1 MFKYVLKR
9 IGYMFLVL
17 FILSIVIFMIY
28 NLTPSNRAYTDAKAD
43 QVAMKQQLA
52 GMSAEAQA
60 KWFEE
65 RYEMYQISYGT
76 ETNNM
81 ILRYLRWVGLYPYA
95 DNPYTGKEGKLNGL
109 LQGNFGYSYQYKKDV
124 VNVVA
129 APMKNT
135 IFINIFATILALAIT
150 IPLGIACAVRKNSK
164 FDRFT
169 QVFTI
174 IGYSLPSFII
184 CILFI
189 WVFCALLGWFPAS
202 GMKTPGSSYE
212 GFKWFTDRIPVEIL
226 ACKLRERTG
235 RGRFALSGAVVG
247 GQGRDLLFDRADA
260 LGIAFQR
267 LIILVGE
274 TVPAV
279 LHRAQQDIAVVFRR
293 CGRGFVHG
301 GENLIPQLLMCAED
315 GVFLL
320 EQLRGG
326 LAAGIGSFRAGLAA
340 RSGAQQQAQAEGK
353 GGCTFDI
360 HL

>member
-28 NLTPSNRAYTDAKAD
+28 NLTPSNRAFTDAKAD

-189 WVFCALLGWFPAS
+189 WVFCALLGWFP
-202 GMKTPGSSYE
+202 
-212 GFKWFTDRIPVEIL
+212 DR
-226 ACKLRERTG
+226 
-235 RGRFALSGAVVG
+235 
-247 GQGRDLLFDRADA
+247 
-260 LGIAFQR
+260 
-267 LIILVGE
+267 
-274 TVPAV
+274 
-279 LHRAQQDIAVVFRR
+279 
-293 CGRGFVHG
+293 
-301 GENLIPQLLMCAED
+301 
-315 GVFLL
+315 
-320 EQLRGG
+320 
-326 LAAGIGSFRAGLAA
+326 
-340 RSGAQQQAQAEGK
+340 
-353 GGCTFDI
+353 
-360 HL
+360 

>member
-43 QVAMKQQLA
+43 QAAMKQQLA

-109 LQGNFGYSYQYKKDV
+109 LQGNFGYSYQYKKNV
-124 VNVVA
+124 VNVVT

-202 GMKTPGSSYE
+202 G
-212 GFKWFTDRIPVEIL
+212 
-226 ACKLRERTG
+226 TG
-235 RGRFALSGAVVG
+235 
-247 GQGRDLLFDRADA
+247 Q
-260 LGIAFQR
+260 
-267 LIILVGE
+267 
-274 TVPAV
+274 
-279 LHRAQQDIAVVFRR
+279 
-293 CGRGFVHG
+293 
-301 GENLIPQLLMCAED
+301 
-315 GVFLL
+315 
-320 EQLRGG
+320 QLRGLQVVHRPHVLSGPPAHHHDVLLSGQHDALRPCLHDRCSVHG
-326 LAAGIGSFRAGLAA
+326 LHPYRARQGRQGKDRYLFSRMAQRPDPHRYDDRRLVHQHLCGLP
-340 RSGAQQQAQAEGK
+340 
-353 GGCTFDI
+353 D
-360 HL
+360 L

>member
-169 QVFTI
+169 QVFPI

-212 GFKWFTDRIPVEIL
+212 GFKWFTDRMYYL
-226 ACKLRERTG
+226 ALPLITMTFCSLGSMTRYVRASMID
-235 RGRFALSGAVVG
+235 ALSMDCIRTARAKGVKEKTVIYSHAWRNALIPIITVLAPLIVDLMTGSLVVEKIFAIPG
-247 GQGRDLLFDRADA
+247 VGSLLVTAIQSNDYNVVISLSFIYSAMYIGIMLVVDLLY
-260 LGIAFQR
+260 GIIDPRIR
-267 LIILVGE
+267 L
-274 TVPAV
+274 A
-279 LHRAQQDIAVVFRR
+279 
-293 CGRGFVHG
+293 
-301 GENLIPQLLMCAED
+301 
-315 GVFLL
+315 
-320 EQLRGG
+320 
-326 LAAGIGSFRAGLAA
+326 
-340 RSGAQQQAQAEGK
+340 K
-353 GGCTFDI
+353 GDD
-360 HL
+360 

>member
-150 IPLGIACAVRKNSK
+150 IPLGIACARAQKQQNSTASH
-164 FDRFT
+164 R
-169 QVFTI
+169 
-174 IGYSLPSFII
+174 SLPSSATA
-184 CILFI
+184 CRASLS
-189 WVFCALLGWFPAS
+189 VFCLS
-202 GMKTPGSSYE
+202 GSS
-212 GFKWFTDRIPVEIL
+212 
-226 ACKLRERTG
+226 
-235 RGRFALSGAVVG
+235 ALCSAGS
-247 GQGRDLLFDRADA
+247 R
-260 LGIAFQR
+260 
-267 LIILVGE
+267 
-274 TVPAV
+274 PAV
-279 LHRAQQDIAVVFRR
+279 
-293 CGRGFVHG
+293 
-301 GENLIPQLLMCAED
+301 
-315 GVFLL
+315 
-320 EQLRGG
+320 
-326 LAAGIGSFRAGLAA
+326 
-340 RSGAQQQAQAEGK
+340 
-353 GGCTFDI
+353 
-360 HL
+360 

>member
-28 NLTPSNRAYTDAKAD
+28 NLTPSNRAFTDAKAD

-150 IPLGIACAVRKNSK
+150 IPLGIACA
-164 FDRFT
+164 
-169 QVFTI
+169 
-174 IGYSLPSFII
+174 
-184 CILFI
+184 
-189 WVFCALLGWFPAS
+189 
-202 GMKTPGSSYE
+202 
-212 GFKWFTDRIPVEIL
+212 
-226 ACKLRERTG
+226 
-235 RGRFALSGAVVG
+235 
-247 GQGRDLLFDRADA
+247 
-260 LGIAFQR
+260 
-267 LIILVGE
+267 
-274 TVPAV
+274 
-279 LHRAQQDIAVVFRR
+279 
-293 CGRGFVHG
+293 
-301 GENLIPQLLMCAED
+301 
-315 GVFLL
+315 
-320 EQLRGG
+320 
-326 LAAGIGSFRAGLAA
+326 
-340 RSGAQQQAQAEGK
+340 
-353 GGCTFDI
+353 
-360 HL
+360 

>member
-184 CILFI
+184 CVHQL
-189 WVFCALLGWFPAS
+189 
-202 GMKTPGSSYE
+202 
-212 GFKWFTDRIPVEIL
+212 
-226 ACKLRERTG
+226 
-235 RGRFALSGAVVG
+235 
-247 GQGRDLLFDRADA
+247 DRAVQKLADIVDTSPYLRYA
-260 LGIAFQR
+260 
-267 LIILVGE
+267 
-274 TVPAV
+274 AV
-279 LHRAQQDIAVVFRR
+279 YAAQAVHRLHRGPRISGEIMVFS
-293 CGRGFVHG
+293 
-301 GENLIPQLLMCAED
+301 I
-315 GVFLL
+315 
-320 EQLRGG
+320 
-326 LAAGIGSFRAGLAA
+326 
-340 RSGAQQQAQAEGK
+340 RS
-353 GGCTFDI
+353 
-360 HL
+360 

>member
-212 GFKWFTDRIPVEIL
+212 GFKWFTDRMYYL
-226 ACKLRERTG
+226 ALPLITKIG
-235 RGRFALSGAVVG
+235 RAHV
-247 GQGRDLLFDRADA
+247 
-260 LGIAFQR
+260 
-267 LIILVGE
+267 
-274 TVPAV
+274 
-279 LHRAQQDIAVVFRR
+279 
-293 CGRGFVHG
+293 
-301 GENLIPQLLMCAED
+301 
-315 GVFLL
+315 
-320 EQLRGG
+320 
-326 LAAGIGSFRAGLAA
+326 
-340 RSGAQQQAQAEGK
+340 
-353 GGCTFDI
+353 
-360 HL
+360 

>member
-212 GFKWFTDRIPVEIL
+212 GFKWFTDRMYYLALPLITMTFCSLGSMTRYVRASMIDALSRDCIRTARAKGVKEKTVIYSHAWRNALIPIITILSIQITTIFSGAMLTETIFVWPGIGRLSYTAILDRDYPLIMALLLLTTVIIL
-226 ACKLRERTG
+226 ACNLVADILY
-235 RGRFALSGAVVG
+235 ALVDP
-247 GQGRDLLFDRADA
+247 RIRY
-260 LGIAFQR
+260 
-267 LIILVGE
+267 E
-274 TVPAV
+274 
-279 LHRAQQDIAVVFRR
+279 
-293 CGRGFVHG
+293 
-301 GENLIPQLLMCAED
+301 
-315 GVFLL
+315 
-320 EQLRGG
+320 
-326 LAAGIGSFRAGLAA
+326 
-340 RSGAQQQAQAEGK
+340 
-353 GGCTFDI
+353 
-360 HL
+360 